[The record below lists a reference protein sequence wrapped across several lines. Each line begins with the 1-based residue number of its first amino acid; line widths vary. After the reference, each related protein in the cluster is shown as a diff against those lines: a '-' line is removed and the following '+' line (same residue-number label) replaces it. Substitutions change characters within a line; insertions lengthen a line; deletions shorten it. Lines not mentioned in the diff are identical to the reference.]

1 MTIRKDR
8 DNKWEGADDINLGI
22 VPGAGDKPIILQIR
36 TSVDSRRGA
45 RTTATA
51 LHDEGNGGL
60 THVFSFGERGDFSKT
75 VRINHMV
82 TRGTEKAVT
91 AAHALA
97 MGDLPEIIGMV
108 ELFYGGR
115 APQPAPATNRPGDQA
130 AVYAEETGVSYS
142 EALVACNMD

>member
-60 THVFSFGERGDFSKT
+60 THVFNFGEGGDFSKT
-75 VRINHMV
+75 VHTNHMV

-91 AAHALA
+91 NVHAAA
-97 MGDLPEIIGMV
+97 MEKLPEIIGMV
-108 ELFYGGR
+108 EAFYG
-115 APQPAPATNRPGDQA
+115 AQIPQPAPATNRPGDQA
-130 AVYAEETGVSYS
+130 AAYAEETGVSYS